1 MGVLNGIKVLELTQG
16 LSGPFCTMILG
27 DMGAEVI
34 KIEKPGNGDDSR
46 AFGPFVNGE
55 SAYFMSVNRNK
66 KSMAIDLRT
75 LEGLGIFEELAK
87 EADVVIENYKPGT
100 MDKLGTNYERIKAI
114 NKSIIYCS
122 ISGYGQDGP
131 FRERPAYDAVIQAMS
146 GMMSIT
152 GQENES
158 PTRVGAPVGD
168 MTAALYGVIGIMGA
182 LYRRKDRVVGE
193 RIDISILDCQISILE
208 NAIMRYNLTGEIPGP
223 IGNRHASIAPFET
236 YMTRNNE
243 IMVAIGND
251 NIWAD
256 FCRLVNKKDL
266 VNDYRF
272 YNNEKR
278 IENYHELK
286 PILNKIFIENTT
298 EEWQKSLDES
308 GIPNSPINTIDKL
321 FDNEQVKARN
331 MLIKINHPIAG
342 NMIIPNSPIKFM
354 EEPYSE
360 KQPSPMLGEH
370 TSELLKSRLNMS
382 EEDIEQLIK
391 KSIIQ

>member
-342 NMIIPNSPIKFM
+342 DMIIPNSPIKFM

>member
-342 NMIIPNSPIKFM
+342 DMIIPNSPIKFM

-370 TSELLKSRLNMS
+370 TSELLKSRLNMN